1 MSGLDATERP
11 DAHTALVRTRVGK
24 VVVAVLVIVMSVWIV
39 GPNIPASPVRDRVE
53 VVWSPAI
60 KAGFKQ
66 NWSVFS
72 PNPRAQA
79 LEVVAV
85 AEFADGTTTEWT
97 LPELGQTIG
106 AYRSYRWRKWQE
118 RIRLDSNARYWDSSA
133 AWIARD
139 VARGDELPVSVRL
152 IRRWRDIKPLTANG
166 IVDTKVNEFE
176 FHVWG
181 RVDG

>member
-1 MSGLDATERP
+1 MSGLDATERRVRIG
-11 DAHTALVRTRVGK
+11 ALVRTRVGK
-24 VVVAVLVIVMSVWIV
+24 AVVAVLVIVMSVWIV
-39 GPNIPASPVRDRVE
+39 GPNIPASPVRDKVD
-53 VVWSPAI
+53 VVWSPAVN
-60 KAGFKQ
+60 AGFEQ

-85 AEFADGTTTEWT
+85 AEFGDGTTTEWT

>member
-24 VVVAVLVIVMSVWIV
+24 AVVAVLVIVMSVWIV

-85 AEFADGTTTEWT
+85 AEFGDGTTTE
-97 LPELGQTIG
+97 
-106 AYRSYRWRKWQE
+106 
-118 RIRLDSNARYWDSSA
+118 
-133 AWIARD
+133 
-139 VARGDELPVSVRL
+139 
-152 IRRWRDIKPLTANG
+152 
-166 IVDTKVNEFE
+166 
-176 FHVWG
+176 
-181 RVDG
+181 